1 MHHAFSQPNFP
12 LHLEFNWIHRTLEK
26 MKNTADF
33 RKSEKYEEIFV

>member
-1 MHHAFSQPNFP
+1 MHHAFSQLNFP